1 MKIEPLINVAFTHE
15 YNDKSNSSRLFN
27 IESKIKSRAVLGGS
41 LFPFI
46 HTEANRYSI
55 VGDKEE
61 LLDHLSTTPEGL
73 NFEFR
78 AHLADPNFLYYT
90 RSLLPDE
97 QNDPDI
103 QIRIIDNRLNLM
115 NVIIHVTKE
124 LFKAGCPIEKNIHY
138 QTKEAYWDFILIPRN
153 PDYIPTEIF
162 MEDNGPENI
171 SFKNPEQIRFM
182 NKDIFRISTEYPIKI
197 KEESYYQ
204 RRSDITIYEK
214 REYAKRMLLRH
225 VPVPSLGR
233 FLIKELQ
240 STENSIIQILYI

>member
-1 MKIEPLINVAFTHE
+1 MIEPLINVAFTHE

-78 AHLADPNFLYYT
+78 VHLADPNFLYYT

>member
-78 AHLADPNFLYYT
+78 VHLTDPNFLYYT

-103 QIRIIDNRLNLM
+103 QIRI
-115 NVIIHVTKE
+115 IIHVTKE

-162 MEDNGPENI
+162 MEDNGSEGI
-171 SFKNPEQIRFM
+171 CFKNPEQIRFM
-182 NKDIFRISTEYPIKI
+182 NKDAIRISTVNPIKI
-197 KEESYYQ
+197 KEWAYYQ
-204 RRSDITIYEK
+204 RESNITIYEK
-214 REYAKRMLLRH
+214 REYANRVLLQH
-225 VPVPSLGR
+225 VPIPEPGR
-233 FLIKELQ
+233 FSLKELQ
-240 STENSIIQILYI
+240 SNENSILHIMYI

>member
-46 HTEANRYSI
+46 PTEANRYSI
-55 VGDKEE
+55 VGDKEM

-78 AHLADPNFLYYT
+78 VHLTDPNFLYYT

-115 NVIIHVTKE
+115 SVTIHVTKE

-162 MEDNGPENI
+162 MEDNGSEGI
-171 SFKNPEQIRFM
+171 CFKNPEQIRFM
-182 NKDIFRISTEYPIKI
+182 NKDAIRISTVNPIKI
-197 KEESYYQ
+197 KEWAYYQ
-204 RRSDITIYEK
+204 RESNITIYEK
-214 REYAKRMLLRH
+214 REYANRVLLQH
-225 VPVPSLGR
+225 VPIPEPGR
-233 FLIKELQ
+233 FSLKELQ
-240 STENSIIQILYI
+240 SNENSILHIMYI

>member
-1 MKIEPLINVAFTHE
+1 M
-15 YNDKSNSSRLFN
+15 
-27 IESKIKSRAVLGGS
+27 
-41 LFPFI
+41 
-46 HTEANRYSI
+46 
-55 VGDKEE
+55 
-61 LLDHLSTTPEGL
+61 
-73 NFEFR
+73 
-78 AHLADPNFLYYT
+78 
-90 RSLLPDE
+90 PDE

-103 QIRIIDNRLNLM
+103 QIIDNRINMM

>member
-1 MKIEPLINVAFTHE
+1 MLDADSGLNIIDDSHNHRFPSCGIQLLI
-15 YNDKSNSSRLFN
+15 
-27 IESKIKSRAVLGGS
+27 VLG
-41 LFPFI
+41 
-46 HTEANRYSI
+46 R
-55 VGDKEE
+55 
-61 LLDHLSTTPEGL
+61 
-73 NFEFR
+73 
-78 AHLADPNFLYYT
+78 
-90 RSLLPDE
+90 
-97 QNDPDI
+97 
-103 QIRIIDNRLNLM
+103 
-115 NVIIHVTKE
+115 TKE
-124 LFKAGCPIEKNIHY
+124 LLEIKNKNKAGCPIEKNIHY

>member
-1 MKIEPLINVAFTHE
+1 MKIEPLINVALTHE

-78 AHLADPNFLYYT
+78 VHLTDPNFLYYT

-115 NVIIHVTKE
+115 SVIIHVTKE

-153 PDYIPTEIF
+153 PDYIYNPQIQ
-162 MEDNGPENI
+162 I
-171 SFKNPEQIRFM
+171 SAESETKRS
-182 NKDIFRISTEYPIKI
+182 IFRKRDKTKRSK
-197 KEESYYQ
+197 KESAQ
-204 RRSDITIYEK
+204 HSKSRNKSFVMTSVS
-214 REYAKRMLLRH
+214 AL
-225 VPVPSLGR
+225 
-233 FLIKELQ
+233 
-240 STENSIIQILYI
+240 

>member
-46 HTEANRYSI
+46 PTEANRYSI
-55 VGDKEE
+55 VGDKEM

-78 AHLADPNFLYYT
+78 VHLADPNFLYYT

-103 QIRIIDNRLNLM
+103 QIIDNRINMM

-162 MEDNGPENI
+162 MKDNGPENI

-182 NKDIFRISTEYPIKI
+182 DKDVFRISTEYPIKI

>member
-78 AHLADPNFLYYT
+78 VHLTDPNFLYYT

-115 NVIIHVTKE
+115 SVIIHVTKE

-162 MEDNGPENI
+162 IDDNVSEGI
-171 SFKNPEQIRFM
+171 CFKNPEQIRFM
-182 NKDIFRISTEYPIKI
+182 NKDAIRISTVNPIKI
-197 KEESYYQ
+197 KEWAYYQ
-204 RRSDITIYEK
+204 RESNITIYEK
-214 REYAKRMLLRH
+214 REYANRVLLQH
-225 VPVPSLGR
+225 VPIPEPGR
-233 FLIKELQ
+233 FSLKEIQ
-240 STENSIIQILYI
+240 SNENSILHIMYI

>member
-78 AHLADPNFLYYT
+78 VHLTDPNFLYYT

-115 NVIIHVTKE
+115 SVIIHVTKE
-124 LFKAGCPIEKNIHY
+124 LFKARCPIEKNILY

-162 MEDNGPENI
+162 MEDNGSEGI
-171 SFKNPEQIRFM
+171 CFKNPEQIRFM
-182 NKDIFRISTEYPIKI
+182 NKDAIRISTVNPIMI
-197 KEESYYQ
+197 KEWAYYQ
-204 RRSDITIYEK
+204 RESNITIYEK
-214 REYAKRMLLRH
+214 REYANRVLLQH
-225 VPVPSLGR
+225 VPIPEPGR
-233 FLIKELQ
+233 FSLKELQ
-240 STENSIIQILYI
+240 SNENSILHIMYI

>member
-78 AHLADPNFLYYT
+78 VHLTDPNFLYYT

-115 NVIIHVTKE
+115 SVIIHVTKE
-124 LFKAGCPIEKNIHY
+124 LFKARCPIEKNIHY

-162 MEDNGPENI
+162 MEDNGSEGI
-171 SFKNPEQIRFM
+171 CFKNPEQIRFM
-182 NKDIFRISTEYPIKI
+182 NKDAIRISTVNPIKI
-197 KEESYYQ
+197 KEWAYYQ
-204 RRSDITIYEK
+204 RESNITIYEK
-214 REYAKRMLLRH
+214 REYANRVLLQH
-225 VPVPSLGR
+225 VPIPEPGR
-233 FLIKELQ
+233 FSLKELQ
-240 STENSIIQILYI
+240 SNENSILHIMYI

>member
-1 MKIEPLINVAFTHE
+1 M
-15 YNDKSNSSRLFN
+15 
-27 IESKIKSRAVLGGS
+27 
-41 LFPFI
+41 
-46 HTEANRYSI
+46 
-55 VGDKEE
+55 

-78 AHLADPNFLYYT
+78 VHLADPNFLYYT

-103 QIRIIDNRLNLM
+103 QIIDNRINMM

>member
-1 MKIEPLINVAFTHE
+1 MLH
-15 YNDKSNSSRLFN
+15 LLMN
-27 IESKIKSRAVLGGS
+27 IMTKAILQDFSKVESKIKSRAVLGGS

-115 NVIIHVTKE
+115 SVIIHVTKE

>member
-1 MKIEPLINVAFTHE
+1 M
-15 YNDKSNSSRLFN
+15 
-27 IESKIKSRAVLGGS
+27 
-41 LFPFI
+41 
-46 HTEANRYSI
+46 
-55 VGDKEE
+55 
-61 LLDHLSTTPEGL
+61 
-73 NFEFR
+73 
-78 AHLADPNFLYYT
+78 
-90 RSLLPDE
+90 
-97 QNDPDI
+97 DI
-103 QIRIIDNRLNLM
+103 
-115 NVIIHVTKE
+115 
-124 LFKAGCPIEKNIHY
+124 
-138 QTKEAYWDFILIPRN
+138 ILIPPY
-153 PDYIPTEIF
+153 PDYTPTEIF
-162 MEDNGPENI
+162 MADNGPENI

>member
-78 AHLADPNFLYYT
+78 VHLADPNFLYYT

-162 MEDNGPENI
+162 MEDNGSEGI
-171 SFKNPEQIRFM
+171 CFKNPEQIRFM
-182 NKDIFRISTEYPIKI
+182 NKDAIRISTVNPIKI
-197 KEESYYQ
+197 KEWAYYQ
-204 RRSDITIYEK
+204 RESNITIYEK
-214 REYAKRMLLRH
+214 REYANRVLLQY
-225 VPVPSLGR
+225 VPIPEPGR
-233 FLIKELQ
+233 FSLKELQ
-240 STENSIIQILYI
+240 SNENSILHIMYI